1 MADQPHPPY
10 GEQPAIAEPIL
21 ATVTPGPHAPADPG
35 PEELL
40 KGSQDPNLA
49 STGGPAAGESGISEA
64 KRGGILGWFQ
74 VLGPG
79 LVTGA
84 SDDDPSGI
92 GTYSQVGSQF
102 GCGMRWTALFTF
114 PLMVAV
120 QEMCARI
127 ALHTREGLG
136 VTLRRRFPTWLILVS
151 AVALFI
157 ANTINI
163 GADLGAVATGGE
175 LLSGGHVHELW
186 LVLPAALL
194 IGVLQLFASYSLIF
208 KLFKY
213 LTLALFAY
221 VITLVVIHP
230 AIGDLLRATFIP
242 HLQLNSGFI
251 TGLVAVLGTTIS
263 PYLFFWQASSEVSEM
278 NAPKVVHEEPGR
290 LKRSELRAARIDI
303 VAGMAFSQI
312 VMYSIIATSGAK
324 LVGQNVQTATDAA
337 RALQP
342 FAGSLAFLLFSLG
355 LIGTGLLAIPIL
367 AGSAAYALKEVLGI
381 RGNLAVKPRYRPTF
395 YAIIVL
401 AMLVGALL
409 NFLGV
414 NPISALFITAVING
428 ILAPPLLILI
438 TLLAQDRS
446 IMEEHVSGAL
456 SRTVCWIA
464 AAVMTIAVIA
474 LAVTAIP
481 GLGSAG

>member
-1 MADQPHPPY
+1 MKQEPKPPY
-10 GEQPAIAEPIL
+10 EEQPRIAEPIL
-21 ATVTPGPHAPADPG
+21 ATLTPGPNAPPDPE

-40 KGSQDPNLA
+40 KGRRDPTL
-49 STGGPAAGESGISEA
+49 STAGTPPAGESSIAEA
-64 KRGGILGWFQ
+64 KRHGIVGWFQ
-74 VLGPG
+74 LLGPG

-102 GCGMRWTALFTF
+102 GFGMLWTALFSF

-120 QEMCARI
+120 QEMCGRI

-136 VTLRRRFPTWLILVS
+136 VTLRRRFPAWLVIGS
-151 AVALFI
+151 ALALFV

-163 GADLGAVATGGE
+163 AADLGAVATGGE
-175 LLSGGHVHELW
+175 LLSGGHVREIW
-186 LVLPAALL
+186 LVVPAAVL
-194 IGVLQLFASYSLIF
+194 IGCLQFFATYSLIF

-221 VITLVVIHP
+221 VITLFVIHP
-230 AIGDLLRATFIP
+230 PLGDLVRATFLP
-242 HLQLNSGFI
+242 HLQFNSAFI

-278 NAPKVVHEEPGR
+278 NAPGAAEQDPGR
-290 LKRSELRAARIDI
+290 LQHSELRAARIDI
-303 VAGMAFSQI
+303 VTGMAFSQV
-312 VMYSIIATSGAK
+312 VMFAIIATSGGK
-324 LVGQNVQTATDAA
+324 LFGQNIQTATDAA

-342 FAGSLAFLLFSLG
+342 FAGQFAFVLFSIG

-395 YAIIVL
+395 YAIIGA
-401 AMLVGALL
+401 AMVVGTLL

-414 NPISALFITAVING
+414 NPITALFITAVING
-428 ILAPPLLILI
+428 ILAPPLLVLI
-438 TLLAQDRS
+438 TLVAQNRTV
-446 IMEEHVSGAL
+446 MGEHVSGLL
-456 SRTVCWIA
+456 SRTVCWVA
-464 AAVMTIAVIA
+464 AGVMTLAVIG
-474 LAVTAIP
+474 LAVTSLP
-481 GLGSAG
+481 LGHS